1 MRIVLLE
8 DSSQLADEVARTLRR
23 LGHVVETASAKEDA
37 ARAAGALS
45 CDLLVLD
52 ITPLRGSEGADVLA
66 ALGERHDAAPTLVL
80 TAREQIR
87 ERVQALEFGAECLV
101 EPIAMPELVARVRAL
116 LRRMGP
122 RSSSR
127 LVCGS
132 LLLDRDARR
141 AYVGREPLTLLPRE
155 WAVLEVLLARV
166 DQIVAKEAI
175 MRALSPSGK
184 PVSAN
189 TIETH
194 ISRVR
199 AKLNGAGVRIRTI
212 HRVGYM
218 VEAPAGKALSL
229 ATAPER
235 RG

>member
-1 MRIVLLE
+1 MRIVLLQ
-8 DSSQLADEVARTLRR
+8 DSSPLADEICRTLRR
-23 LGHVVETASAKEDA
+23 LGHVVEIASAKDDA
-37 ARAAGALS
+37 ARVAAALAY
-45 CDLLVLD
+45 DLLVLD
-52 ITPLRGSEGADVLA
+52 ITPLRGSDAADVLA

-80 TAREQIR
+80 TAREQLR
-87 ERVQALEFGAECLV
+87 ERVQALELGADCLA
-101 EPIAMPELVARVRAL
+101 EPIAMPELAARLRAL
-116 LRRMGP
+116 VRRIGP
-122 RSSSR
+122 RKSTR
-127 LVCGS
+127 LVCGA

-141 AYVGREPLTLLPRE
+141 AYLGREPLTLLPRE

-175 MRALSPSGK
+175 MRALSPCGK

-199 AKLNGAGVRIRTI
+199 AKLNGAGIRIRTI

-218 VEAPAGKALSL
+218 VEAPAVQPLNSARL
-229 ATAPER
+229 PETT
-235 RG
+235 G